1 MSRPDLKG
9 WLEDPEG
16 IALRVD
22 SADVGLLR
30 ALLGRERLSVP
41 EGVVAWVERPDGSA
55 RRARAGDEEEG
66 PFVAVLVKDRRV
78 PVALEAP
85 ELRTRED
92 FPAGAA
98 LEVHVA
104 VDTVSPEGLRDFSR
118 HLFAS
123 GPAFTRRDLAL
134 FLGPPVEAA
143 LAALSAETPAAD
155 LCRGDPSERFERELR
170 GRLRRV
176 LFEGGLELLAV
187 RNASVRCEEW
197 ERIRSEKV
205 DAAVEEER
213 ERHRRVLREAW
224 VKEQKNQALT
234 RGELADF
241 YRALE
246 HEQVLKRLDWEK
258 EKAAR
263 ERELASLRAQLDGER
278 SRGELR
284 KVEDFLSV
292 LDRAGVRDVFERYM
306 DLLAGR
312 GRARRRATEA
322 GLPEGLTDG
331 KTRRILAATGPALL
345 AYDPGDPDGS
355 GPRETHD
362 LSGAR
367 VGAARSVRLLETP
380 EGPLA
385 VAGAQRGVV
394 LVPLRGGAPR
404 ALPFPDGPDGAGGP
418 GGPVG
423 PVVRGGVNAAALAGT
438 SLVATH
444 SEVGVVRWDL
454 SDPRAR
460 GERVL
465 APVTDGAR
473 TVRGAQVVGETLY
486 LAVADRVLAYV
497 AAVFPGGTV
506 TAYPAGAPVTAL
518 VATRRHVFAG
528 TADGRILR
536 FPVGEPDRGE
546 PELARRESPVTMLR
560 PAFVNGEPS
569 LLVAWAG
576 YGVVAKA
583 LDSDVETPFHA
594 ESPIRWTDGGSDV
607 IAGVTCE
614 GRALHLWEPSR
625 PKARWK
631 RLASPHRIADLWMW
645 REGAS
650 A

>member
-1 MSRPDLKG
+1 MGRPDLKT
-9 WLEDPEG
+9 WLEDAEG

-30 ALLGRERLSVP
+30 RRLSHERLSVP

-78 PVALEAP
+78 GVALHAP

-92 FPAGAA
+92 FPATAD
-98 LEVHVA
+98 LELHVA
-104 VDTVSPEGLRDFSR
+104 VDIVSPEGLRDFGR

-143 LAALSAETPAAD
+143 LAALAAESPAAD
-155 LCRGDPSERFERELR
+155 LCRGDPSERLEQELR

-187 RNASVRCEEW
+187 RNAAVRCEEW

-224 VKEQKNQALT
+224 LKEQKNQALT
-234 RGELADF
+234 RAELADF
-241 YRALE
+241 YKALE

-278 SRGELR
+278 GRGELR

-306 DLLAGR
+306 DVLAGR
-312 GRARRRATEA
+312 GRARRRATEV

-331 KTRRILAATGPALL
+331 RTRRILAATGPALL
-345 AYDPGDPDGS
+345 GFDPSDPDGS
-355 GPRETHD
+355 GPREAHD
-362 LSGAR
+362 LSGAG

-394 LVPLRGGAPR
+394 LVPLRGGSPR
-404 ALPFPDGPDGAGGP
+404 ALPFPDGAGGT
-418 GGPVG
+418 
-423 PVVRGGVNAAALAGT
+423 GGVNAAALAGA

-465 APVTDGAR
+465 ASATDGAR

-486 LAVADRVLAYV
+486 LAVADRVLAFV

-546 PELARRESPVTMLR
+546 PEIARRETPVTMLR

-569 LLVAWAG
+569 LLVAWTG

-583 LDSDVETPFHA
+583 LDSDVETPFHS

-645 REGAS
+645 REATT